1 MKRANGGFLEADGHS
16 DSRKPSPTAEVAAK
30 PDGCEAAVPAKQSG
44 TASYFAHRKV
54 NAVLAIACCAALVVL
69 FVLALGAG
77 RAGVAPSDVVGILA
91 NALLG
96 TGASYSDMATN
107 IVLNVRLP
115 RVVAALLI
123 GAALAISG
131 ASYQGLFRNPMV
143 SPDILGASAG
153 ASFGA
158 ALALLWNFDNHAVQV
173 MAFIMGFIAVG
184 LTYFSARS
192 IGRGGSQILLLVL
205 CGLKWGAA
213 TLHPELFS
221 DLDINSKV
229 KDFYKTYLNYSLTD
243 SDVELIL
250 AAKNPA

>member
-1 MKRANGGFLEADGHS
+1 MPMKYTATNACVGIFSRRAHAAAKAPPQTCPCARTPRRPAPGATRDTLPYSFELSHATRGVFRMKRANDGFLEADGHS
-16 DSRKPSPTAEVAAK
+16 DSRKPSPTTEVTAK

-77 RAGVAPSDVVGILA
+77 RAGVTPSDVVGILA
-91 NALLG
+91 NVLLG

-158 ALALLWNFDNHAVQV
+158 ALALL
-173 MAFIMGFIAVG
+173 
-184 LTYFSARS
+184 
-192 IGRGGSQILLLVL
+192 
-205 CGLKWGAA
+205 
-213 TLHPELFS
+213 
-221 DLDINSKV
+221 
-229 KDFYKTYLNYSLTD
+229 
-243 SDVELIL
+243 
-250 AAKNPA
+250 

>member
-1 MKRANGGFLEADGHS
+1 MNDGFLEADGHS
-16 DSRKPSPTAEVAAK
+16 DSRKPSPTTEVTAK

-77 RAGVAPSDVVGILA
+77 RAGVTPSDVVGILA

-115 RVVAALLI
+115 REVAALLI

-143 SPDILGASAG
+143 SPDILG

-192 IGRGGSQILLLVL
+192 IRRGGSQILLLVL
-205 CGLKWGAA
+205 CGLKWAAA